1 MEQKLQLQNSMMQ
14 ELDSHQQKQPLQRS
28 ACSRHSNERQSV
40 SNSESEKHSR
50 RPSARRSLDYSGFPE
65 VKISASDTSVDRGF
79 DEPQVGSVSDTMGA
93 EGRERVGD
101 EDLMHNMDDSVTQE
115 VDTPGSKKQV
125 RIVSP
130 SGNTSPPVER
140 EFLASASP
148 LQNVSNS
155 TNTEISEGKRTRQMA
170 TPSSVSVQASSRRE
184 KDGIEMS
191 SAENQARVIQY
202 LIDELRALLGN
213 TGQFG
218 LI

>member
-28 ACSRHSNERQSV
+28 ACPRHSNERQSV

-65 VKISASDTSVDRGF
+65 VKTSASDTSVDGGF
-79 DEPQVGSVSDTMGA
+79 DEPQVGGVSDTMGA

-101 EDLMHNMDDSVTQE
+101 EDLMYNLDNSVTQE

-155 TNTEISEGKRTRQMA
+155 TNTEISEGKRTRQMT
-170 TPSSVSVQASSRRE
+170 TPSSVSAQASSRRE

-191 SAENQARVIQY
+191 SAENQARMIQY

>member
-79 DEPQVGSVSDTMGA
+79 DEPQVGGVSDTMGA

-101 EDLMHNMDDSVTQE
+101 EDLMYNMDDWVTQE
-115 VDTPGSKKQV
+115 VDTPGSKKKV

-155 TNTEISEGKRTRQMA
+155 INTEISEGKRTKQMA
-170 TPSSVSVQASSRRE
+170 TPSSVSAQASSRRE
-184 KDGIEMS
+184 KDGIEMC
-191 SAENQARVIQY
+191 SAENQARMIQY